1 MAARPPPDPLPAEP
15 LPPDPAAPL
24 TQALVDV
31 GDPTALRHLLEVFVT
46 RSPDGL
52 FIKDLDGR
60 YVFAN
65 QAAAAMVDRSVQEL
79 LGATDDQVFSPETGA
94 DILAR
99 DRQVVESGQPLT
111 YLPSRWDFGA
121 PRVFQTTKYPYRDPQ
136 GRAVGVLGV
145 SRDVTEVVEAVRAAA
160 LSSAGFERLVEA
172 LPDLVLVL
180 VEGRVRYANPAAT
193 RLLAQGQA
201 GGVLDRSL
209 GELCPEPVPIGGG
222 LAEVALVGPAG
233 GKVRVEAVMV
243 PASWQGQP
251 ALALVAR
258 DIGARLE
265 LQARLV
271 RSDRLAAV
279 GELAAGLAHEINN
292 PLTSLMLLLEEAA
305 TATQDAAPQYAAPL
319 LQDAL
324 ACAERIAGLV
334 RDLGTFSRVSGS
346 TGAAVDPRAE
356 IEKAARMAAVRL
368 KGRGRLELDLDP
380 VPPVAGSAGG
390 LWQVVL
396 NLLVNAVHAVSQVP
410 GRAHLLTVRLRG
422 QPDGVRIDIEDS
434 GPGIPP
440 ELLDRIFDPFVTTRA
455 AGDGTGLGLSIAR
468 SIVRDA
474 GGNLTAENRPEGGC
488 RFTVLL
494 PFADQRLVPAPVS
507 PASPVAWSDLRDAH
521 ILVVEDEAPIARAL
535 GMALSA
541 LGEVRVTSTVD
552 SARRALDEVVPW
564 DLILCDL
571 LLPDGTGREVH
582 LHATGRSADLGARFV
597 FVTGGAPLP
606 ELRSYVE
613 ATGCEVIPKPFT
625 QALLV
630 ERLARWLRA
639 RQERSTATTG

>member
-1 MAARPPPDPLPAEP
+1 MADKPPPEP
-15 LPPDPAAPL
+15 GAPL
-24 TQALVDV
+24 TRALVDV
-31 GDPTALRHLLEVFVT
+31 GDPQALRHLLEVFVT

-52 FIKDLDGR
+52 FIKDLHGR

-65 QAAAAMVDRSVQEL
+65 DAAAAMVDRSVQAL
-79 LGATDDQVFSPETGA
+79 LGATDDQVFSPETSSE
-94 DILAR
+94 ILAR

-111 YLPSRWDFGA
+111 YLPSRRDFGA

-136 GRAVGVLGV
+136 GRLVGVLGV

-180 VEGRVRYANPAAT
+180 VAGRVRYANPAAV
-193 RLLAQGQA
+193 RLLGQGHD
-201 GGVLDRSL
+201 GKVLDRAL
-209 GELCPEPVPIGGG
+209 TELCPEPVPVGGD
-222 LAEVALVGPAG
+222 LAEVGLVGPDG
-233 GKVRVEAVMV
+233 GRVRVEAVLV
-243 PASWQGQP
+243 QTSWQGEA

-305 TATQDAAPQYAAPL
+305 TVAAEAEGAGAL
-319 LQDAL
+319 LADAL

-334 RDLGTFSRVSGS
+334 RDLGTFSRASGS
-346 TGAAVDPRAE
+346 PGAAVDPRAE

-380 VPPVAGSAGG
+380 VPPVAGSPGG

-422 QPDGVRIDIEDS
+422 QPDGARIDIEDS

-440 ELLDRIFDPFVTTRA
+440 ELLERIFDPFVTTRS
-455 AGDGTGLGLSIAR
+455 AGEGTGLGLSIAR
-468 SIVRDA
+468 SIVLDA
-474 GGNLTAENRPEGGC
+474 GGSLTVENRPEGGC

-494 PFADQRLVPAPVS
+494 PYAEQRPAPAPVADA
-507 PASPVAWSDLRDAH
+507 PTIPWSDLRDAH

-535 GMALSA
+535 GMALGA
-541 LGEVRVTSTVD
+541 LGEVRLTATVD
-552 SARRALDEVVPW
+552 EARRALDEGVAW
-564 DLILCDL
+564 DLVLCDL

-582 LHATGRSADLGARFV
+582 HHATSRSADLGARFV

-606 ELRSYVE
+606 ELRAWVQAS
-613 ATGCEVIPKPFT
+613 GCEVIPKPFT
-625 QALLV
+625 QAFLV
-630 ERLARWLRA
+630 ERVARWLRA
-639 RQERSTATTG
+639 RQDRRVAPPQG